1 MSSDKP
7 NVVKRIDLSKDRFT
21 ANGKTYYMQPDQLTI
36 ERYQEY
42 ERLGLEMG
50 FGVSYRDIY
59 QTLAEAY
66 KVLTTGNSIMESH
79 RKASDLLVNQMA
91 AIKDQGE
98 TRIPSH
104 VVFCTLFC
112 NTPGE
117 DLTKWSE
124 QLANDKIEDWKAEGL
139 SAFDFFQLAASSLIG
154 FNESLRLISEMAQK
168 VPLKVPEL
176 TKSLRDI
183 QSRKA
188 S

>member
-1 MSSDKP
+1 MNDDRS
-7 NVVKRIDLSKDRFT
+7 VVKRIDLSKDRFI

-59 QTLAEAY
+59 QTLSESY
-66 KVLTTGNSIMESH
+66 KALTTGNSIMESH
-79 RKASDLLVNQMA
+79 RKAADLLVNQMS
-91 AIKDQGE
+91 AIKEQGE
-98 TRIPSH
+98 NRIPLH
-104 VVFCTLFC
+104 VMFCTLFC

-117 DLTKWSE
+117 DLTTWNK
-124 QLANDKIEDWKAEGL
+124 QLANDKIEDWKIEGL

-168 VPLKVPEL
+168 TPLKIPEL
-176 TKSLRDI
+176 TKSI
-183 QSRKA
+183 EGFQSRKA
-188 S
+188 N